1 MRIIKSNSGYYKTF
15 VETLVESTPSYDPYH
30 ATMSGKQIRR
40 NYETDKRLSKFMEG
54 LIDFDLALYNAET
67 FEDIVEIVRGKANE
81 ILEVKDIIFFYYDE
95 GYDDF
100 VPVSRK
106 YSKAVFEIIK
116 IIKQDEIF
124 DHLVNQDKIIYI
136 PITQSVQI
144 REGINNLLFVPIRK
158 WRMNNYFVCLDTPLR
173 AFDNESYEGKALKVI
188 LSHSVPIIEN
198 LFSKKKLNKIYDEF
212 QLYQSKFMKDFRLA
226 AIGELTL
233 GLAEQII
240 SPMQVILSAIEML
253 SENDNG
259 NAQFVETIHSQVQKV
274 KSIVKRLVKFS
285 SVSSSDINIKPVR
298 LNKVIKEY
306 VDVIDATLRARKV
319 ECILDLDR
327 DIPQILSH
335 PSYLHVLLS
344 TVFTLLNKETE
355 KSGMIIQTRA
365 NDDGVFLKFITT
377 NFVEELATSPAIDEQ
392 NIDLLILGNIVKK
405 HEGKLSYA
413 TNEKD
418 GTKLIIK
425 FPILRRIAR

>member
-1 MRIIKSNSGYYKTF
+1 MRIIKSNKGYYKTF
-15 VETLVESTPSYDPYH
+15 AETLVESSPAFDPYH
-30 ATMSGKQIRR
+30 STTPKQLRKS
-40 NYETDKRLSKFMEG
+40 YEGERKLSKFMEG
-54 LIDFDLALYNAET
+54 LIDYELALYNAET
-67 FEDIVEIVRGKANE
+67 FEDIAAIVKMKANE

-100 VPVSRK
+100 VPVNRQ

-116 IIKQDEIF
+116 IIKQDDIF
-124 DHLVNQDKIIYI
+124 DHLVNQDKIVLI
-136 PITQSVQI
+136 PISQSLQI

-173 AFDNESYEGKALKVI
+173 AFENESYEGKALKVI

-198 LFSKKKLNKIYDEF
+198 MNSKKKLNKIYDEF

-240 SPMQVILSAIEML
+240 SPMQVILSAIEMI
-253 SENDNG
+253 SEDNKNDG
-259 NAQFVETIHSQVQKV
+259 RFLETIHSQVKKV
-274 KSIVKRLVKFS
+274 KSVVKRLVKFS
-285 SVSSSDINIKPVR
+285 SISSSDIHIKPVR
-298 LNKVIKEY
+298 LNRVIREY

-319 ECILDLDR
+319 ECILDLDK

-335 PSYLHVLLS
+335 PSYLHVMLS
-344 TVFTLLNKETE
+344 TVFTIVNNQEG
-355 KSGMIIQTRA
+355 KSGMIIQTRY
-365 NDDGVFLKFITT
+365 NDDGVFIKFITT
-377 NFVEELATSPAIDEQ
+377 NFVEALATSPAFDEQ
-392 NIDLLILGNIVKK
+392 NVDLLILNNIVKK
-405 HEGKLSYA
+405 HQGKISYR
-413 TNEKD
+413 TNAKD

-425 FPILRRIAR
+425 FPILRRMAK

>member
-15 VETLVESTPSYDPYH
+15 VETLVESSPTYDPYH
-30 ATMSGKQIRR
+30 TTSERQLRK
-40 NYETDKRLSKFMEG
+40 NYEGDRKLSKFMEG

-67 FEDIVEIVRGKANE
+67 FEDIVSIVKMKANE

-100 VPVSRK
+100 TPVNRQF
-106 YSKAVFEIIK
+106 SKAVFEIIK

-124 DHLVNQDKIIYI
+124 NHLVNQDRIVHI
-136 PITQSVQI
+136 PISQSVQI

-173 AFDNESYEGKALKVI
+173 AFENESYEGKALKVI

-198 LFSKKKLNKIYDEF
+198 MNSKKKLNKIYDEF

-240 SPMQVILSAIEML
+240 SPMQVILSAIEMI
-253 SENDNG
+253 SDDNKSDG
-259 NAQFVETIHSQVQKV
+259 RFLEAIHSQVKKV
-274 KSIVKRLVKFS
+274 KSVVKRLVKFS
-285 SVSSSDINIKPVR
+285 SISSSDISIKPVR
-298 LNKVIKEY
+298 LNRVIREY
-306 VDVIDATLRARKV
+306 VDVIDATLRAREV
-319 ECILDLDR
+319 ECILDLDK

-335 PSYLHVLLS
+335 PSYLHVMLS
-344 TVFTLLNKETE
+344 TVFTIVNNQEG
-355 KSGMIIQTRA
+355 KSGMIIQTRS
-365 NDDGVFLKFITT
+365 NDDGVFIKFITT
-377 NFVEELATSPAIDEQ
+377 NYVETLATSPAVDEQ
-392 NIDLLILGNIVKK
+392 NVDLLILSNIVKK
-405 HEGKLSYA
+405 HQGKISYR
-413 TNEKD
+413 TNTKE

-425 FPILRRIAR
+425 FPILRRMAK